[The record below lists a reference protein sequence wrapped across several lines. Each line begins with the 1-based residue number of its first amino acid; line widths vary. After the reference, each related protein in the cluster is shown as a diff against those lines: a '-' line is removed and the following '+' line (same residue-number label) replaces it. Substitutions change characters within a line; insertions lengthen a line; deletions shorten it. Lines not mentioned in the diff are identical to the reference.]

1 MRVCETCGRENA
13 DDARFCS
20 GCGAA
25 LVEQAPRREE
35 RKVVSVVFVDL
46 VGSTA
51 QAERLDM
58 EDVRAK
64 LAAYH
69 ARVRGELERHGGT
82 VEKFIGDA
90 VVAVFGAPVVHED
103 DAVRAVRAA
112 VAIRDSVA
120 GPDVSLRIAVNTGEA
135 LVTLDARPTEG
146 EGMVAGD
153 VVNTAA
159 RLQSAAPIDGILVG
173 EGTFRATA
181 HVIEYR
187 EAEPVVAKGK
197 SEPIQVW
204 EAIGARSSFGLEV
217 EQAPT
222 VALVG
227 RQRELDLL
235 RDTLARSRAER
246 SAQLVTLVGVPGIG
260 KSRLV
265 AELFRVVYEDPDLI
279 FWRQGRCL
287 PYGDGIS
294 YWALGEMAKAQV
306 GVLEDDS
313 AEEAER
319 KLGET
324 VAALIPDEADAGWV
338 SGHLRPLLGLA
349 GDPRMGADGQAEA
362 FAAWRR
368 FLEAMAEQH
377 PTVLVFEDL
386 HWADDGLIEFI
397 DRLVERAADVPLLVV
412 CSARPELLTRRPG
425 WGGGKANAVTLSLA
439 PLSDEETSRLIAELL
454 SQTVLPADM
463 QHALLS
469 RAEGNPL
476 FAEEYIRMLQD
487 RGLLRREGEVWRL
500 GAGDVEVPET
510 VQGII
515 AARLDALPPAEKSLA
530 QAASVVGK
538 VFWLGTVS
546 QLADVPVWEA
556 EELLH
561 ALERKELIRRER
573 RASVAGETE
582 YAFRHV
588 LVRDV
593 AYSQIPRARRSSLH
607 AAAASWIESLGAE
620 RAEDRAEMLAHHL
633 VAAVEYGRAA
643 SLDVESLLPQA
654 VEALI
659 AAGDRAWSLAA
670 VTAALSHYD
679 GAAALHPAPADDP
692 HLLFRAGRARLMVTG
707 EGEEELARAAALF
720 RDVDPA
726 AAAEAEIEYGE
737 AIWQRGDRDGSFPHF
752 ERAASVVEPLPAC
765 REKAYVVGQVGRF
778 FVLAGRTKAGLALV
792 EEAIAMAEEVGA
804 DELVGD
810 LLNTR
815 GVARSNGGDDEGG
828 IADLERSLELGLK
841 ANSPFLTRAYLNL
854 GSVLFDNHGELER
867 AEWLTREGLGHA
879 ERMGLALSQRW
890 FRANLADSAFQG
902 GLWDESLELAGQ
914 VIEQS
919 EANYLTSASLL
930 DRALI
935 RLARGDAGGAR
946 SDAEL
951 CADLARQVR
960 DPQALM
966 PALAGFAFCAAS
978 TGDVGA
984 ARAALSELL
993 AEENAL
999 GEDRRQKSPAVVLA
1013 AFALLE
1019 LGMESEFRSAPAG
1032 PGKPT
1037 PWFEAAAA
1045 IGDGDVVR
1053 AADILQ
1059 SFGAVAFEAHARL
1072 RAAQRLARDG
1082 RRAEAADQLARAL
1095 AFYRSVG
1102 AAGAIRE
1109 AEELLPA
1116 AG

>member
-1 MRVCETCGRENA
+1 MPVCATCGRDNPE
-13 DDARFCS
+13 DARFCS

-25 LVEQAPRREE
+25 LAGPVPRREE
-35 RKVVSVVFVDL
+35 RKVVSIVFVDL

-64 LAAYH
+64 LASYH

-90 VVAVFGAPVVHED
+90 VVAVYGAPVVHED
-103 DAVRAVRAA
+103 DAERAVRAA

-159 RLQSAAPIDGILVG
+159 RLQAAAPVDGILVG
-173 EGTFRATA
+173 EATFRATA
-181 HVIEYR
+181 HSIEYR

-197 SEPIQVW
+197 SEPIRVW
-204 EAIGARSSFGLEV
+204 EAVAARSSFGLDV

-227 RQRELDLL
+227 RGHELDLL
-235 RDTLARSRAER
+235 RDTFARSRAER

-265 AELFRVVYEDPDLI
+265 AELFRVVDEDPDLI
-279 FWRQGRCL
+279 YWRQGRCL
-287 PYGDGIS
+287 PYGEGIS
-294 YWALGEMAKAQV
+294 FWALGEMVKAHV
-306 GVLEDDS
+306 GIFEGDS
-313 AEEAER
+313 GDEAER
-319 KLGET
+319 KLKET
-324 VAALIPDEADAGWV
+324 VAGLLPDADDAGWV
-338 SGHLRPLLGLA
+338 AGHLRPLLGMGSDQRA
-349 GDPRMGADGQAEA
+349 GAESRA
-362 FAAWRR
+362 ETFAAWRR
-368 FLEAMAEQH
+368 FLESVAEQR

-397 DRLVERAADVPLLVV
+397 DGLVDRAAGVPLLVV
-412 CSARPELLTRRPG
+412 CSARPELLTKRPG

-439 PLSDEETSRLIAELL
+439 PLSDEETARLISELL

-487 RGLLRREGEVWRL
+487 RGLLQREGEVWRL
-500 GAGDVEVPET
+500 GEGDVEVPET

-515 AARLDALPPAEKSLA
+515 AARLDALPPAEKSLT

-546 QLADVPVWEA
+546 QLGGVPAWEA

-593 AYSQIPRARRSSLH
+593 AYAQIPRARRSGLH
-607 AAAASWIESLGAE
+607 AGAATWIDELGAE

-643 SLDVESLLPQA
+643 SVH
-654 VEALI
+654 VEALAPHAVDALL
-659 AAGDRAWSLAA
+659 AAGDRAWGLAA
-670 VTAALSHYD
+670 AAAALSHYEQ
-679 GAAALHPAPADDP
+679 ALALDP
-692 HLLFRAGRARLMVTG
+692 GRGGDPYLLYRLGRSRLVVTG
-707 EGEEELARAAALF
+707 EGAAELGRAAELL
-720 RDVDPA
+720 RETDPA
-726 AAAEAEIEYGE
+726 LSANAEIAHGE

-752 ERAASVVEPLPAC
+752 ERAAAVVEALPLS
-765 REKAYVVGQVGRF
+765 REKAFVVGQVARF
-778 FVLAGRTKAGLALV
+778 FMLAGRTSAAFELV
-792 EEAIAMAEEVGA
+792 GQAIQMAEELGDDA
-804 DELVGD
+804 LLSD
-810 LLNTR
+810 LLTTR
-815 GVARSNGGDDEGG
+815 GTLRVNRGDDGG
-828 IADLERSLELGLK
+828 LADLERSIELVRAVPSTFRL
-841 ANSPFLTRAYLNL
+841 RAYINC
-854 GSVLFDNHGELER
+854 GSTLYEAFGEIVKADRVL
-867 AEWLTREGLGHA
+867 REGLDIADHL
-879 ERMGLALSQRW
+879 GLALSQRW
-890 FRANLADSAFQG
+890 FRSNLADLAYQCG
-902 GLWDESLELAGQ
+902 AWDEALGLVNQ
-914 VIEQS
+914 VIDEGQ
-919 EANYLTSASLL
+919 AHYLSSAALL
-930 DRALI
+930 NRALI
-935 RLARGDAGGAR
+935 RLARGDETAAVEDARLVAG
-946 SDAEL
+946 
-951 CADLARQVR
+951 LARNVR
-960 DPQALM
+960 DPQALL
-966 PALAGFAFCAAS
+966 PALALLAFCSAV
-978 TGDVGA
+978 TGDGEA
-984 ARAALSELL
+984 ARAVLEELVAEQSGLEGAMPQGPSIVLVAL
-993 AEENAL
+993 
-999 GEDRRQKSPAVVLA
+999 
-1013 AFALLE
+1013 ALLE
-1019 LGMESEFRSAPAG
+1019 LGAESEFRRAPESLG
-1032 PGKPT
+1032 TPT
-1037 PWFEAAAA
+1037 PWHRAALA
-1045 IGDGDVVR
+1045 IGDGDVVG
-1053 AADILQ
+1053 AADILA
-1059 SFGAVAFEAHARL
+1059 SFGASAFEAYARL

-1082 RRAEAADQLARAL
+1082 RRAEAADQLAAAL

-1102 AAGAIRE
+1102 AARAIRE